1 MYIYISIY
9 TYVHRSCQSKRTPSK
24 NQSGA
29 WPAPPQTEG
38 PKPEGCWC
46 FFFWRQDTAAA
57 LADASQVPTVGV
69 EDADALAAALLAVG
83 ADEAMARVKSIFLGE
98 REAPLSPGAAHKES
112 SKGGGSLQCE
122 ARCAADV
129 ETPRRQKPKSAQ
141 KQKNRCESC
150 SHVQ

>member
-57 LADASQVPTVGV
+57 LA
-69 EDADALAAALLAVG
+69 AALLAVG

-98 REAPLSPGAAHKES
+98 REVPLSPGAAHKES